1 MLSWLSRTSWY
12 YMEKL
17 PNKVLE
23 LPFNGILEG
32 VIGQKKIELRLIIGK
47 KEGLKEK
54 ENSY

>member
-1 MLSWLSRTSWY
+1 
-12 YMEKL
+12 MEKL